1 MMKLS
6 VTTNFDDKLI
16 EELKKYPVYEVYGK
30 LQEDYIGGGRPS
42 NTLKSVDK
50 TRLEEHIKKVRDSN
64 IKFNYL
70 LNGACLA
77 NKEQDVEWQKNVR
90 EFLDYLKEIGVN
102 ALTVTNPFL
111 LQIIKKYYDCFTVRI
126 STFACIDSYEKA
138 RYWEEMGADYICVD
152 FVKINRD
159 FKTLKYMVDNLKKAK
174 IELLMTNSCLKNCPY
189 IHTHTAALS
198 HASNIMNKDK
208 ECYADWCLYKCQEY
222 ELKHVEEY
230 IKSPWIRP
238 EDVKEYEK
246 IGVEHFKITERDF
259 PTNEIIKRVKANKKK
274 MYNAFNNLRYSELN
288 PDIFCSSFWSNSEND
303 NNTIKNIDDFTSM
316 NEIIKEICNVRGLGC
331 ERRYKRH
338 IYIDNRKLD
347 GFIKFFKDGHCTGNC
362 LSCNYCKTIADKVI
376 VKNDEICNYLE
387 QLYDKFNEAK
397 F

>member
-6 VTTNFDDKLI
+6 VATNFDDKLI

-50 TRLEEHIKKVRDSN
+50 TRLEEHVKKVRDSN

-159 FKTLKYMVDNLKKAK
+159 LKTLKYMVDTLKAK
-174 IELLMTNSCLKNCPY
+174 IELLMTNIVLKNCPY

-259 PTNEIIKRVKANKKK
+259 PTNEIIKRVKA
-274 MYNAFNNLRYSELN
+274 YSEGKYDGNLL
-288 PDIFCSSFWSNSEND
+288 DLIQGHGWSNSEND

>member
-259 PTNEIIKRVKANKKK
+259 PTNEIIKRVKA
-274 MYNAFNNLRYSELN
+274 YSEGKYDGNLL
-288 PDIFCSSFWSNSEND
+288 DLIQGHGWSNSEND
-303 NNTIKNIDDFTSM
+303 NNTIKNIDDFTS
-316 NEIIKEICNVRGLGC
+316 IKEICNVRGLGC

>member
-259 PTNEIIKRVKANKKK
+259 PTNEIIKRVKA
-274 MYNAFNNLRYSELN
+274 YSEGKYDGNLL
-288 PDIFCSSFWSNSEND
+288 DLIQGQGWSNSEND

>member
-6 VTTNFDDKLI
+6 VATNFDDKLI

-50 TRLEEHIKKVRDSN
+50 TRLEEHVKKVRDSN

-77 NKEQDVEWQKNVR
+77 IKSKCRRQKNVR

-259 PTNEIIKRVKANKKK
+259 PTNEIIKRVKA
-274 MYNAFNNLRYSELN
+274 YSEGKYDGNLL
-288 PDIFCSSFWSNSEND
+288 DLIQGHGWSNSEND